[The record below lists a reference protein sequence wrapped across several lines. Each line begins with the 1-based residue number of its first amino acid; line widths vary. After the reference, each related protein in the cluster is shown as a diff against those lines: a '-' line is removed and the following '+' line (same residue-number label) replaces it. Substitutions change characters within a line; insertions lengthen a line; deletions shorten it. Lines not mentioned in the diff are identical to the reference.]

1 MLFTVLKHAKL
12 GRKMDYF
19 LPPSRK
25 QPLTIT
31 FFFRYC
37 ERNQNRQINF
47 LPYPGRDCWFKCK
60 QSDYKHYVKLVVG
73 LLKAAGGGEN
83 GLVLLWRIPVSLI
96 LALFRH

>member
-1 MLFTVLKHAKL
+1 
-12 GRKMDYF
+12 MDYF

-31 FFFRYC
+31 FFFDTVT
-37 ERNQNRQINF
+37 ESKTGKLIF

-60 QSDYKHYVKLVVG
+60 QSEYKHYVKLVVG